1 MFRKYVRIFFVN
13 LLTNTCLFYI
23 IQSERKFGTN
33 IRTSKNGNNFN
44 SNERIGKWSVIRRIK
59 GEFDYEDRKI
69 IQGK

>member
-13 LLTNTCLFYI
+13 LLTNICLFYI
-23 IQSERKFGTN
+23 IQSEQKFGTN
-33 IRTSKNGNNFN
+33 IRTSENGKNFN
-44 SNERIGKWSVIRRIK
+44 SNERIGKWSVIRHIK

>member
-23 IQSERKFGTN
+23 IQSEQKFGTN

-44 SNERIGKWSVIRRIK
+44 SNERIEKWSVIRRIK

>member
-23 IQSERKFGTN
+23 IQSEQKFGTN
-33 IRTSKNGNNFN
+33 IRISKNGNNFN

>member
-23 IQSERKFGTN
+23 IQSEQKFGTN

-59 GEFDYEDRKI
+59 EEFDYEDRKI